1 MPWLQDHSEGEL
13 KLKAYTCICG
23 FETDSERKAK
33 AHRMANPTHSYRIW
47 VSDDLQYEF
56 TPIGRS
62 G

>member
-1 MPWLQDHSEGEL
+1 M
-13 KLKAYTCICG
+13 KAYTCICG
-23 FETDSERKAK
+23 FKTDSEKKAR

-47 VSDDLQYEF
+47 VSDDQQYEF